1 MQAGDIVID
10 EIGIGSGIV
19 DRLRELGFT
28 VKGFNGGSSPKG
40 GVRRAARF
48 LNRRAQTFWELRQ
61 KLEAGEIALPEDEK
75 LTDEL
80 CAIQWKI
87 TSAGKIQIEP
97 KDELRGRLG
106 RSPDRADAVAMA
118 FSAQ

>member
-1 MQAGDIVID
+1 VQAGDIVID

-19 DRLRELGFT
+19 DRLRELGFS
-28 VKGFNGGSSPKG
+28 VKGFVGGSSPRG
-40 GVRRAARF
+40 GSRRAARF

-61 KLEAGEIALPEDEK
+61 KLEAGEIALPEDEQ
-75 LTDEL
+75 LADEL

-118 FSAQ
+118 FGG